1 LSQRPLD
8 VLKAGATG
16 STADARSEASMQV
29 NKDRILELLREQGDH
44 ETAAQADRELPDEV
58 DVERDAGLL
67 EGLGLD
73 PKEVLQKISGEG
85 IPRLS

>member
-1 LSQRPLD
+1 
-8 VLKAGATG
+8 
-16 STADARSEASMQV
+16 MQV

-44 ETAAQADRELPDEV
+44 ETAAQAERELPDEV